1 MGRKVTL
8 AACSLN
14 QWALDFEGNLKRIL
28 QSINIA
34 RAHGASYRLGPELE
48 IPGYGCNDH
57 FLESDTLLHCLQV
70 LALLLKSPVTKDIIC
85 DVGMPIMHRNVRY
98 NCRVI
103 FLNGKIL
110 LIRPKM
116 MLACDANY
124 REGRWFTR
132 WTKVCSEILVSK
144 YEKGERG
151 SVNPSPAFLMASLSF
166 FLSPLFCPIPSLP
179 PIPCVFVLSPSSM
192 PLCTHSP
199 PQ

>member
-34 RAHGASYRLGPELE
+34 RAHGATYRLGPELE

-57 FLESDTLLHCLQV
+57 FLESDTLLHSFQV

-85 DVGMPIMHRNVRY
+85 DVGMPVMHRNVRY

-116 MLACDANY
+116 ALACDANY

-132 WTKVCSEILVSK
+132 WAKVGTEILVLIQ
-144 YEKGERG
+144 
-151 SVNPSPAFLMASLSF
+151 P
-166 FLSPLFCPIPSLP
+166 
-179 PIPCVFVLSPSSM
+179 PSS
-192 PLCTHSP
+192 SSSFSS
-199 PQ
+199 

>member
-34 RAHGASYRLGPELE
+34 RAHGATYRLGPELE

-57 FLESDTLLHCLQV
+57 FLESDTLLHSFQV

-85 DVGMPIMHRNVRY
+85 DVGMPVMHRNVRY

-116 MLACDANY
+116 TLACDANY

-132 WTKVCSEILVSK
+132 WAKVRRSLMCSGVWREGGLQRR
-144 YEKGERG
+144 RG
-151 SVNPSPAFLMASLSF
+151 TLSLNWHPSPQLNYKIIFRVVLGISQQSVGFTVYFKQVLAFF
-166 FLSPLFCPIPSLP
+166 F
-179 PIPCVFVLSPSSM
+179 
-192 PLCTHSP
+192 
-199 PQ
+199 

>member
-1 MGRKVTL
+1 MRSIPWGNWLWLRENEHHPNIKHEVFRKCVDLHFDFILHFYTTGRKLGGNTTVQRVNMGKKVTL

-34 RAHGASYRLGPELE
+34 RAHGATYRLGPELE

-57 FLESDTLLHCLQV
+57 FLESDTLLHSFQV
-70 LALLLKSPVTKDIIC
+70 LALLLKSPVTQDIIC

-110 LIRPKM
+110 LIRPKIS
-116 MLACDANY
+116 LACDANY
-124 REGRWFTR
+124 REGRWFSR
-132 WTKVCSEILVSK
+132 WRKVFAWII
-144 YEKGERG
+144 
-151 SVNPSPAFLMASLSF
+151 F
-166 FLSPLFCPIPSLP
+166 
-179 PIPCVFVLSPSSM
+179 
-192 PLCTHSP
+192 
-199 PQ
+199 

>member
-34 RAHGASYRLGPELE
+34 RAHGATYRLGPELE

-57 FLESDTLLHCLQV
+57 FLESDTLLHCFQV
-70 LALLLKSPVTKDIIC
+70 LALLLKSPVTQDIIC
-85 DVGMPIMHRNVRY
+85 DVGMPVMHRNVRY

-110 LIRPKM
+110 LIRPKVT
-116 MLACDANY
+116 LACDANY
-124 REGRWFTR
+124 REGRWFTK
-132 WTKVCSEILVSK
+132 WTKVLVSIT
-144 YEKGERG
+144 
-151 SVNPSPAFLMASLSF
+151 SLKILTPT
-166 FLSPLFCPIPSLP
+166 LSNTLLLTPTLTP
-179 PIPCVFVLSPSSM
+179 PP
-192 PLCTHSP
+192 THTHTYTYTT
-199 PQ
+199 